1 MELTES
7 RWIRPTKP
15 GGASVG
21 RIVLMPPTLKTVEE
35 LRDFSGI
42 EALKEAARSRKMKR
56 SHRGLR
62 SEKGYGRPLHD
73 PEYSREP

>member
-1 MELTES
+1 
-7 RWIRPTKP
+7 
-15 GGASVG
+15 
-21 RIVLMPPTLKTVEE
+21 MPPTLKTVEE